1 MDTEPTNVIIVMPAR
16 NVEKTLERTYND
28 IPPSFRENIILV
40 DNNSKDKTID
50 KAKELG
56 IKVFCHP
63 TDRGYGGSQKS
74 LYTEALKTNAD
85 IIAML
90 HPDYQYDARLLPEL
104 IRPIEQRRA
113 DCVIGSRIRT
123 RKETLKGGMPLYK
136 YLANRFLTFVE
147 NISTGYSLSEF
158 HSGFRAFSRELLETI
173 PYQLNSNN
181 YVFDTEVLFQIIAM
195 DFKIEE
201 IRVPTR
207 YFKEASS
214 PNVIESTIYGLS
226 TLSVVIKYIL
236 HEASIKQSIF
246 TPVFV
251 KK

>member
-1 MDTEPTNVIIVMPAR
+1 MQVIIVMPAR

-28 IPPSFRENIILV
+28 IPEEYRSSIILV

-50 KAKELG
+50 VAKELG

-74 LYTEALKTNAD
+74 LYTEALKTDAD
-85 IIAML
+85 VIVML
-90 HPDYQYDARLLPEL
+90 HPDYQYDAKLLPEL
-104 IRPIEQRRA
+104 IRPIEQKRA

-123 RKETLKGGMPLYK
+123 REDTLKGGMPIYK
-136 YLANRFLTFVE
+136 YLANRALTLIE
-147 NISTGYSLSEF
+147 NVSTGYSLSEF
-158 HSGFRAFSRELLETI
+158 HSGFRAFSRRLLEII

-181 YVFDTEVLFQIIAM
+181 YVFDTEVLFQIIALG
-195 DFKIEE
+195 FKIEE
-201 IRVPTR
+201 ISVPTR

-214 PNVIESTIYGLS
+214 PNFIESTIYGLS
-226 TLSVVIKYIL
+226 TLGVVLKYLL
-236 HEASIKQSIF
+236 HKFGFKSPLF

-251 KK
+251 DK

>member
-1 MDTEPTNVIIVMPAR
+1 MKAIIVMPAR

-28 IPPSFRENIILV
+28 IPPFFRENIMLV
-40 DNNSKDKTID
+40 DNNSKDRTTDI
-50 KAKELG
+50 AKGLG

-63 TDRGYGGSQKS
+63 VDRGYGGSQKS
-74 LYTEALKTNAD
+74 LYTEALKMEVD
-85 IIAML
+85 IIVML

-104 IRPIEQRRA
+104 IRPIEQGRA

-123 RKETLKGGMPLYK
+123 RTEALKGGMPIYK
-136 YLANRFLTFVE
+136 YLANRVLTLLE
-147 NISTGYSLSEF
+147 NLATGHSLSEF
-158 HSGFRAFSRELLETI
+158 HSGFRAFSRKLLETI

-195 DFKIEE
+195 GFRIEE

-214 PNVIESTIYGLS
+214 PNFIESTIYGLS
-226 TLSVVIKYIL
+226 TLFVIIKYLL
-236 HEASIKQSIF
+236 HKAGIKSPLF
-246 TPVFV
+246 TPTFIE
-251 KK
+251 K